1 MTDAINALAEKE
13 TITLNLYFLF
23 MEKMEDIM
31 KNNSPFRYLLITMI
45 LLLGIMICSIPVSA
59 RNDRLIVGGK
69 RVGPIYLGKPLSQF
83 EKFLGPRKVINP
95 TLFDYP
101 NKGIALMVKKGIIR
115 GIMVYSPMYKT
126 GKGVKVGGSIK
137 TLKKK
142 YGNYLVTDA
151 GALIYTELGLAFNE
165 KDYKITKILVV
176 PSSPDPLL
184 GDKIIVPGQR
194 VGNIKIGMDISI
206 ITKHWRNPRSIE
218 SIPGSPIKVYKY
230 DHKGMKILVES
241 GMVAGA
247 EIVSYKFKTREGISV
262 KNSRNQVIKTY
273 GKRYKQVKDSI
284 NYRSLGIGFYFH
296 KGKVISILLCPRME

>member
-1 MTDAINALAEKE
+1 
-13 TITLNLYFLF
+13 
-23 MEKMEDIM
+23 M
-31 KNNSPFRYLLITMI
+31 KNNSFIKCLLIITI
-45 LLLGIMICSIPVSA
+45 LLSVIILTFIPA
-59 RNDRLIVGGK
+59 LAQNDRLIVGGK
-69 RVGPIYLGKPLSQF
+69 RVGPVYLGKPLSQF
-83 EKFLGPRKVINP
+83 EKFLGPRKVMNP

-101 NKGIALMVKKGIIR
+101 NKGMALMVKKGIVR

-137 TLKKK
+137 TLKKR
-142 YGNYLVTDA
+142 YGNYLLTDA

-165 KDYKITKILVV
+165 KNYKITKILVV
-176 PSSPDPLL
+176 PASPDPLL

-206 ITKHWRNPRSIE
+206 ITKHWGNPRAIE
-218 SIPGSPIKVYKY
+218 NIPGSQVKTYTY

-247 EIVSYKFKTREGISV
+247 QILSYKFRTREGITV

-296 KGKVISILLCPRME
+296 KGRVISILLSPRME